1 MSMIIEL
8 KDVVYKRGSR
18 FIFNGLNMEVEEG
31 SVCGIMGP
39 SGVGKTTLLN
49 LITGQLK
56 PLSGTIRVLGE
67 RVDTMSNRELINLR
81 KKMSM
86 LFQSGAL
93 FTDMNVYDN
102 VAFPLR
108 ENSNLSESIIHTIV
122 MMKLETVGLRGA
134 AKLMPGE
141 LSGGMNRRVA
151 LARAIALDPSIMFY
165 DEPFTGQDPIS
176 LGALVHLIKTLND
189 LLNLTSILVSHDIF
203 ETMSIVDKV
212 FILSDAKVIACG
224 SPDALNNSE
233 SEWVSQFVHAKAD
246 GPVPFHYPAKDYLQD
261 IFGGDK

>member
-1 MSMIIEL
+1 MASS
-8 KDVVYKRGSR
+8 GQ
-18 FIFNGLNMEVEEG
+18 
-31 SVCGIMGP
+31 

>member
-1 MSMIIEL
+1 MIIEL

-18 FIFNGLNMEVEEG
+18 YIFNGLDMGVSEG

-56 PLSGTIRVLGE
+56 PLSGTVRVLGE
-67 RVDTMSNRELINLR
+67 RVDTMGERGLINLR

-93 FTDMNVYDN
+93 FTDMSVYDN

-108 ENSNLSESIIHTIV
+108 ENSDLSESMIRTIV

-134 AKLMPGE
+134 AQLMPAQ

-176 LGALVHLIKTLND
+176 MGALVHLIKKFND

-203 ETMSIVDKV
+203 ETMSIVDNV
-212 FILSDAKVIACG
+212 IILSDAKVIASG
-224 SPDALNNSE
+224 SPDELKNSD

-246 GPVPFHYPAKDYLQD
+246 GPVAFHYPAKDYLQD
-261 IFGGDK
+261 VFGEGQ